1 MLKPKQLF
9 IIIYVNVFM
18 KRVYPH
24 KTNSSILFR
33 YENIPE
39 SQFSVPWSSLRF
51 RNVNHLRAIIVLSTK
66 VNNLSFWK
74 FRIFTRVSMPR
85 EWAVGMVQAIM
96 THHAVADHFNVSIII
111 IVRLMIHL
119 RQTGSTND
127 RLRNDRPCVT
137 SQRQDRHLRLIHLRN
152 CRTTG
157 LPNNRI

>member
-1 MLKPKQLF
+1 MFSWNAFILTKQTVASCSVTKTF
-9 IIIYVNVFM
+9 QKVNFPSHD
-18 KRVYPH
+18 RVCDYR
-24 KTNSSILFR
+24 I
-33 YENIPE
+33 
-39 SQFSVPWSSLRF
+39 

-74 FRIFTRVSMPR
+74 FRIFTSVSMPR

-96 THHAVADHFNVSIII
+96 THQAVADHFNVSIII

-152 CRTTG
+152 CRTPG
-157 LPNNRI
+157 LPNIRI